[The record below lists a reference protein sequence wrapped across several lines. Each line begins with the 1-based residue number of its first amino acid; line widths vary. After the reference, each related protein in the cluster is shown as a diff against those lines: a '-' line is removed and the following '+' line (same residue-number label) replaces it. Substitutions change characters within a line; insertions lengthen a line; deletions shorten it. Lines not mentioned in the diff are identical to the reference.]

1 MKTFMKGLLLTLLVL
16 CLPQLLSAQSEDE
29 LIKNT
34 VYNYL
39 DGITKGDTTLL
50 NKAFHPAAVLRTVNN
65 STGKIQDFPVKTF
78 ISKTPTGGV
87 KATSKLI
94 SYSYAGISA
103 QASTELSFDDFK
115 YIDLLSLLK
124 VNDEWKIICRVFS
137 RVDLTTN
144 LKGNTT
150 NTTTS
155 KANSPKANSSNDWTS
170 PKKTSAPAPK
180 SKKDDGW

>member
-1 MKTFMKGLLLTLLVL
+1 MPKISK
-16 CLPQLLSAQSEDE
+16 AQSEDE
-29 LIKNT
+29 LLKNT

-39 DGITKGDTTLL
+39 DGITKGDTALL
-50 NKAFHPAAVLRTVNN
+50 NKAFHPSAILRTVNN
-65 STGKIQDFPVKTF
+65 TTGKIQDFPVKTF

-87 KATSKLI
+87 KATTKLLA
-94 SYSYAGISA
+94 YSFAGISG
-103 QASTELSFDDFK
+103 QASVELSFEDFK

-124 VNDEWKIICRVFS
+124 VNEEWKIVCRVFS
-137 RVDLTTN
+137 RVDLGTN

-150 NTTTS
+150 NSTTS
-155 KANSPKANSSNDWTS
+155 KANSSKANSSNDWTS